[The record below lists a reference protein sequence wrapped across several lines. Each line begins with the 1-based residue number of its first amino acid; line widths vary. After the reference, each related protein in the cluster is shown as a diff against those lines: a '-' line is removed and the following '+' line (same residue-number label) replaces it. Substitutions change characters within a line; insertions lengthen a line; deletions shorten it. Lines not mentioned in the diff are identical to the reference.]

1 MECSNDFNI
10 KVDTDDNA
18 LKVIFKNIMNNYAWA
33 LIIWWK
39 KNHLFYKVLGFMIV
53 LIYFCFSFCS
63 DFSDFNLEAAVVKTG
78 KIKLETIA

>member
-1 MECSNDFNI
+1 MHEHLLFDE
-10 KVDTDDNA
+10 
-18 LKVIFKNIMNNYAWA
+18 
-33 LIIWWK
+33 K